1 MTENWKPYME
11 LRHDASD
18 EQIQH
23 RCSYLAIG
31 WKCGDPM
38 SIVTTAREFAAAREQ
53 HKHVTL
59 AREFAALGIQRPA
72 EEPIV

>member
-38 SIVTTAREFAAAREQ
+38 SIVTTAREFGAAVDKHITDSLAADERANREQ
-53 HKHVTL
+53 AT
-59 AREFAALGIQRPA
+59 
-72 EEPIV
+72 